1 MAKIYSLV
9 AENDSGSETLIFYT
23 EAERNAR
30 ALAIVAEEWDAD
42 LGPMPDDWWEAYEAL
57 HNQSL
62 FDAIYLHSDDHE
74 IDPAKLE
81 N

>member
-9 AENDSGSETLIFYT
+9 AENDGGAETLIFYT
-23 EAERNAR
+23 EAERDAR
-30 ALAIVAEEWDAD
+30 ALAIVAENWDAD
-42 LGPMPDDWWEAYEAL
+42 LGPMPGDWWEAYEAL
-57 HNQSL
+57 HSQAS

-81 N
+81 K